1 MSLYDQVVGVSKF
14 YLGPATEKFL
24 ERQCKY
30 LKTEPAALAGKDM
43 EQLAWLSKNA
53 AALLM
58 DPAKAA
64 EMSAKIAALK

>member
-1 MSLYDQVVGVSKF
+1 MSLYEQVVGVSKV

-30 LKTEPAALAGKDM
+30 LKTEPTKLATSHL

-53 AALLM
+53 AATLM
-58 DPAKAA
+58 DEGKAA
-64 EMSAKIAALK
+64 ELAAKIAALK